1 MAESEHMTD
10 FMAGLKIGKKKG
22 GSITEWAQVGK
33 VIVGVKDGEPIKT
46 SGVVEIHEIRGHLI
60 AETRNS
66 YYYLL
71 EQGTEEDF
79 YTTLSN
85 YLRDKIDE

>member
-1 MAESEHMTD
+1 MQEEPEHKTD

-22 GSITEWAQVGK
+22 GSITEWAQVGN
-33 VIVGVKDGEPIKT
+33 VIVGIKDGEPIKT
-46 SGVVEIHEIRGHLI
+46 SGIVEIHNIRGRVI

-71 EQGTEEDF
+71 EEGTEENF

-85 YLRDKIDE
+85 YIQEKYK